1 MRCKLEVVH
10 VGRDVRRA
18 WGGDLLLRG
27 LRTMTAAFIGGAW
40 LGVTMMWIFPVGMV
54 VTMLGIFT
62 VLMSIVG
69 LARD

>member
-1 MRCKLEVVH
+1 
-10 VGRDVRRA
+10 
-18 WGGDLLLRG
+18 
-27 LRTMTAAFIGGAW
+27 MTAAFIGGAW